1 MSKLFFENLEE
12 SIQNIHSGLVVDC
25 VIMTFHDQKI
35 KVLLNKYIRNDK
47 WMLPGGFI
55 FKDEDVD
62 AAAKRVLKE
71 RTGINNVFL
80 KQFYLF
86 GKKDRVNI
94 DEKIKLMENYGI
106 DSNEVPTF
114 LNRFASMGY
123 FSFVN
128 FDEVNL
134 TEKED
139 DNYQWFDLDVVPKLS
154 YNHNEI
160 VNKAI
165 KMIRIQFDYL
175 PIGYELLPDK
185 FTIVDLRI
193 IYESIFGVD
202 VDKRNFRK
210 KMLAS
215 NLIISLDEVRETDPY
230 PKPNLYKFNQ
240 DKIKELF
247 DQDLF

>member
-1 MSKLFFENLEE
+1 MSQFFFENLEQ
-12 SIQNIHSGLVVDC
+12 SIQDIHLGLVVDC
-25 VIMTFHDQKI
+25 VIFTFHDQKM
-35 KVLLNKYIRNDK
+35 KVLLNKYVRNDK
-47 WMLPGGFI
+47 WMLSGGFI
-55 FKDEDVD
+55 FKNEDVD

-71 RTGINNVFL
+71 RTGIDNVFL
-80 KQFYLF
+80 RQFYLF
-86 GKKDRVNI
+86 GKNDRVNI

-106 DSNEVPTF
+106 DANRFPAF

-123 FSFVN
+123 FSFVK

-134 TEKED
+134 MEKED
-139 DNYQWFDLDVVPKLS
+139 DIYQWFDLDAIPQLS

-160 VNKAI
+160 ISKAV

-175 PIGYELLPDK
+175 PIGYQVLPEK
-185 FTIVDLRI
+185 FTIVELRKI
-193 IYESIFGVD
+193 NEGILGIE

-215 NLIISLDEVRETDPY
+215 NLIISLNEVRETDPY

-240 DKIKELF
+240 ETIKELL
-247 DQDLF
+247 DQGM

>member
-1 MSKLFFENLEE
+1 MSKIFFENLEQ
-12 SIQNIHSGLVVDC
+12 SIQNIHLGLVVDC
-25 VIMTFHDQKI
+25 VIFTFHEQKM
-35 KVLLNKYIRNDK
+35 KVLLNKYVLNDK

-71 RTGINNVFL
+71 RTEIDNVFL
-80 KQFYLF
+80 RQFHLF
-86 GKKDRVNI
+86 GKNDRVNI

-106 DSNEVPTF
+106 DSAKLPTF

-123 FSFVN
+123 FSFVK

-134 TEKED
+134 IEKED
-139 DNYQWFDLDVVPKLS
+139 DIYQWFDLDAIPQLS

-160 VNKAI
+160 INKAI

-175 PIGYELLPDK
+175 PIGYQLLPEK
-185 FTIVDLRI
+185 FTIVELRKI
-193 IYESIFGVD
+193 NEGILGIE

-215 NLIISLDEVRETDPY
+215 NLIISLNEVRQTDPY

-240 DKIKELF
+240 ETINELL
-247 DQDLF
+247 DQDA

>member
-1 MSKLFFENLEE
+1 MSKIFFENLEQ
-12 SIQNIHSGLVVDC
+12 SIQNIHLGLVVDC
-25 VIMTFHDQKI
+25 VIFTFHEQKM
-35 KVLLNKYIRNDK
+35 KVLLNKYVLNDK

-71 RTGINNVFL
+71 RTGIDNVFL
-80 KQFYLF
+80 RQFHLF
-86 GKKDRVNI
+86 GKNDRVNI

-106 DSNEVPTF
+106 ASDKLPTF

-123 FSFVN
+123 FSFVK

-134 TEKED
+134 IEKED
-139 DNYQWFDLDVVPKLS
+139 DIYQWFDLDAIPQLS

-160 VNKAI
+160 INKAI

-175 PIGYELLPDK
+175 PIGYQLLPKK
-185 FTIVDLRI
+185 FTIVELRKI
-193 IYESIFGVD
+193 NEGILGIE

-215 NLIISLDEVRETDPY
+215 NLIISLNEVRQTDPY

-240 DKIKELF
+240 ETINELL
-247 DQDLF
+247 DQET